1 MFSGLKEAKYISLSF
16 EQIPFGWAQGRRV
29 GLLQSGIFI
38 GIAPFYDHTFSTL
51 TETKLHFLASYFP
64 WLDFQ
69 QNGMG
74 KYINVSLLQLDLM
87 WKWANKKLF
96 FFPGVGGEDDDRPR
110 QRGEKIEFPQ

>member
-51 TETKLHFLASYFP
+51 TEIKLPFLASYFP

-74 KYINVSLLQLDLM
+74 
-87 WKWANKKLF
+87 
-96 FFPGVGGEDDDRPR
+96 
-110 QRGEKIEFPQ
+110 